1 MKWGIIATGTIA
13 DKFAGTIG
21 KMCSE
26 GQSLAAVGSRN
37 EEKAGEFAAKPGIA
51 RYYGSYEGVWS
62 DPDVDAV
69 YIGTPNNLH
78 YENCLAC
85 LENGKHVLCEK
96 PLTCEGKQA
105 RQLYDLAASKGLLL
119 LEGLWIRF
127 LPVYDRLRDILTNGE
142 IGEIVNVKAD
152 YGFIARGAR
161 RERKFRSELGGGAL
175 YDIGIYTIGFIQMV
189 MGQQPVSFSSQVQMN
204 EFGTDS
210 DSTLRLKYASGTEAE
225 CRQVIGEEIER
236 NAVITGTKGNVFLE
250 DFQMAEEMEITG
262 ADGTVRKVS
271 VPFEINGFE
280 YEIRAFTEGTGQQ
293 KTSLEP
299 YTPGESIANMELLE
313 KIRQSWQME
322 F

>member
-37 EEKAGEFAAKPGIA
+37 EEKAGEFAAKHGIA

-142 IGEIVNVKAD
+142 IGEIVSVKAD
-152 YGFIARGAR
+152 YGFTARGAR

-189 MGQQPVSFSSQVQMN
+189 MGQQPVSFSSAPQ
-204 EFGTDS
+204 
-210 DSTLRLKYASGTEAE
+210 
-225 CRQVIGEEIER
+225 
-236 NAVITGTKGNVFLE
+236 
-250 DFQMAEEMEITG
+250 
-262 ADGTVRKVS
+262 
-271 VPFEINGFE
+271 
-280 YEIRAFTEGTGQQ
+280 
-293 KTSLEP
+293 
-299 YTPGESIANMELLE
+299 
-313 KIRQSWQME
+313 
-322 F
+322 